1 MKDRKRVM
9 CGGLAFSDCED
20 MEMLHQYAKEGWVFR
35 EFHGL
40 FYILHK
46 EEPVNRIYSYTMQKL
61 AEDEKEAYFRLFEE
75 GGWHIL
81 NPDSKEVY
89 FFWAEEGCV
98 PLHSEVETRMEE
110 YRPTLYVFAGMLL
123 VGCLCLL
130 SLLWLRHTAFYA
142 AVLMLGSIMST
153 VGLLMVVGITLRMKK
168 KRLRIVNLT
177 FRQGAVIFA
186 AGIVLLC
193 IRMLD
198 LGSGIRRL
206 LLILGVVCVIEGVLW
221 MCFQYRAFRDKKE
234 IRIKKKDEG
243 VL

>member
-98 PLHSEVETRMEE
+98 PLHSEVGGIPADTVCVCRNAAGRLPVSAVPALAAAYCFLCGSPHAWLHNEHGRTFDGGGHYIAYEE
-110 YRPTLYVFAGMLL
+110 EASSHRESDLPPGGSDLCGWYRPAVYP
-123 VGCLCLL
+123 
-130 SLLWLRHTAFYA
+130 YA
-142 AVLMLGSIMST
+142 
-153 VGLLMVVGITLRMKK
+153 
-168 KRLRIVNLT
+168 
-177 FRQGAVIFA
+177 
-186 AGIVLLC
+186 
-193 IRMLD
+193 
-198 LGSGIRRL
+198 
-206 LLILGVVCVIEGVLW
+206 
-221 MCFQYRAFRDKKE
+221 
-234 IRIKKKDEG
+234 
-243 VL
+243 